1 VGKERLHWRPLTNPS
16 LPRPTNLTVGFFFL
30 RINWFR
36 FGAVSLEGWCAHRL
50 RYAAGLG
57 EAVGA
62 FWRAGAYR
70 TSTHGAQKSVSL
82 AIAEG
87 GGKPDYLSK
96 NKDLEGILLLTPS

>member
-1 VGKERLHWRPLTNPS
+1 MGKERLHWRPLTNPS

-57 EAVGA
+57 EAAGTPKRGCLYLCPLAALPQQEAHAAMIPRRFSRA
-62 FWRAGAYR
+62 FPRR
-70 TSTHGAQKSVSL
+70 
-82 AIAEG
+82 
-87 GGKPDYLSK
+87 
-96 NKDLEGILLLTPS
+96 